1 MGWSARF
8 EEMRI
13 GSWLRAVE
21 VMFVTYNGLG
31 CEQLEQDGENR
42 DASVSQIDVG
52 LVSGGIVAL

>member
-1 MGWSARF
+1 
-8 EEMRI
+8 MRI

-31 CEQLEQDGENR
+31 CEQFEQDGENR